1 MLGRNGWE
9 PVVTA
14 FLEDG
19 RYLDGGA
26 LEYTVGRYTID
37 GDKIRIDATMF
48 LSEGGQTVFG
58 TDVGSVE
65 LVFEGEIRETEMRGE
80 ATDGKFRVQFRGE
93 RIGELP

>member
-1 MLGRNGWE
+1 MLARDGWE

-26 LEYTVGRYTID
+26 LEYTVGRYAID

-48 LSEGGQTVFG
+48 LSKGGQTVFG
-58 TDVGSVE
+58 KDVGSVE
-65 LVFEGEIRETEMRGE
+65 LVFEGDVSGSEMRGE
-80 ATDGKFRVQFRGE
+80 ATDGEFRVQFRGE